1 MATTKNQDRK
11 EYALETLL
19 VRLKPYDP
27 RRGFVLRRFTYKGI
41 KFQEERGW
49 YRVEKQVADYLAG
62 VRQVEHDAHSPSA
75 FDVQSDEEAKA
86 LDAREESEA
95 KTRKNALEAPRV
107 SVGRGDLTSDDL
119 RAVAPSRAPVAAAA
133 VAVGAT
139 AIPRA
144 EADKAKKDRV

>member
-1 MATTKNQDRK
+1 
-11 EYALETLL
+11 LETLL

-62 VRQVEHDAHSPSA
+62 VRQVDHDAHSPPA

-95 KTRKNALEAPRV
+95 KTRKNALEATRV
-107 SVGRGDLTSDDL
+107 SVGRGDLTSEDL
-119 RAVAPSRAPVAAAA
+119 RAVAPSRAPATTAAA
-133 VAVGAT
+133 V
-139 AIPRA
+139 PRT